1 MGIHF
6 FHIFQEHCTEKYVLL
21 LYNPVFSSGETGTSK
36 TLFTPTEDVPSLG
49 NLSAARFWF
58 NSKK

>member
-36 TLFTPTEDVPSLG
+36 TLFTPTEDVPS
-49 NLSAARFWF
+49 WEI
-58 NSKK
+58 